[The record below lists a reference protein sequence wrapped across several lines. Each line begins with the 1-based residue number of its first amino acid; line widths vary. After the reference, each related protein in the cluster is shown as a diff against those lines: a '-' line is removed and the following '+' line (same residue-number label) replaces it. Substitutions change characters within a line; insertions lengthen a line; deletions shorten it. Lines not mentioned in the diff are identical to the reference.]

1 MPAAPTPATAVRYRD
16 VAAAVDWLCR
26 AFGFE
31 QQTVMTSE
39 SGAIE
44 YAQLTNGR
52 AMLML
57 APVRDTPLDNLMKQP
72 DEIGGA
78 ATQSCYIV
86 VDDADAHHAR
96 AMDAG
101 AEVVL
106 DLEDDDF
113 GGRGY
118 SCRDPEGHLWMFGTY
133 DPWEGQFPEPA
144 GAPAA
149 AAPAA
154 DPVVAAPVRGGKG
167 KVMLAGLAMTAV
179 AVVAVVAW
187 VGGFSWQ
194 PGAQGSAAVVQP
206 APVDKAAAAARER
219 AEVAEQAVREAH
231 AQLERERGARA
242 SADKAGTDAQKRI
255 AEEQRARE
263 TAERG
268 LREARVE
275 LERERAASKAAVD
288 KASAGAFERAA
299 IEQRARETEQR
310 AREGAEKV
318 AREAR
323 DELQRERAANKA
335 AVDKASAGGSERA
348 AVEQRAREAAEKAAK
363 EARDELQRGRAAVTA
378 AEVAKEFALTRADE
392 ERLAREA
399 AERVID
405 EMREQLDRER
415 AGKSGPSAPTDT
427 DALKRV
433 AKVQQALEAAQR
445 QAAEA
450 ARAREAAEKEAQ
462 EAREQLA
469 REQAAK
475 AAAWKVVGQL
485 TRQLKQVQ
493 GGAPSAEAGD
503 AGGDTPAAKARRRPR
518 KKAEPEEQQ

>member
-1 MPAAPTPATAVRYRD
+1 MRATPTPATAVRYRD

-31 QQTVMTSE
+31 QQTVVTSD

-57 APVRDTPLDNLMKQP
+57 APVRDTPLDQLMKQP

-86 VDDADAHHAR
+86 VDDADAHHAQ
-96 AMDAG
+96 AIDAG
-101 AEVVL
+101 ALVVL
-106 DLEDDDF
+106 ELEDDDF

-133 DPWEGQFPEPA
+133 DPWQGQFPEPV
-144 GAPAA
+144 GAPAALAPAAAEPAAVPAA
-149 AAPAA
+149 AAPA
-154 DPVVAAPVRGGKG
+154 RGGKG
-167 KVMLAGLAMTAV
+167 KVVLAGLGMTAV
-179 AVVAVVAW
+179 AALALAAW

-194 PGAQGSAAVVQP
+194 PGVLSSAAVVQEP
-206 APVDKAAAAARER
+206 PPIDKAAAEAQER
-219 AEVAEQAVREAH
+219 AEAAEQAAHEAR
-231 AQLERERGARA
+231 AQLERERAARA
-242 SADKAGTDAQKRI
+242 SADKAGTEAQKRI
-255 AEEQRARE
+255 ADEQRARE
-263 TAERG
+263 AAERG
-268 LREARVE
+268 MREARLE
-275 LERERAASKAAVD
+275 LDRERTSKAAVE
-288 KASAGAFERAA
+288 KASAGALERAA
-299 IEQRARETEQR
+299 AEQRARETEQR
-310 AREGAEKV
+310 TREK
-318 AREAR
+318 
-323 DELQRERAANKA
+323 
-335 AVDKASAGGSERA
+335 
-348 AVEQRAREAAEKAAK
+348 EQRAREVAEKAAK
-363 EARDELQRGRAAVTA
+363 EAREELDRGRRAVTA
-378 AEVAKEFALTRADE
+378 AEVAKEFALGRADE

-399 AERVID
+399 AERTVD
-405 EMREQLDRER
+405 EVRQQLDRER
-415 AGKSGPSAPTDT
+415 TGKRGPAAPTDA

-433 AKVQQALEAAQR
+433 AKVQQALEAAQK

-450 ARAREAAEKEAQ
+450 TRAREAAEKAAE
-462 EAREQLA
+462 EVREQLA

-493 GGAPSAEAGD
+493 GGAPAAEAGD
-503 AGGDTPAAKARRRPR
+503 ADGSAKKARPRPK